1 MLLLGVFQ
9 SMSDEV
15 SHQRNRVSKLK
26 TKLNTAHEEIEDLQE
41 EFERERSDLLES
53 VRDMNS
59 QLRLQRL
66 VMDRLA
72 SCIRRDCNY
81 YNVDNILA
89 NSHFDEEKGESIF
102 AIVYQY
108 VNIVII

>member
-1 MLLLGVFQ
+1 
-9 SMSDEV
+9 
-15 SHQRNRVSKLK
+15 
-26 TKLNTAHEEIEDLQE
+26 
-41 EFERERSDLLES
+41 
-53 VRDMNS
+53 
-59 QLRLQRL
+59 
-66 VMDRLA
+66 MDRLA

>member
-1 MLLLGVFQ
+1 
-9 SMSDEV
+9 MSDEV

-26 TKLNTAHEEIEDLQE
+26 SKLTIAHEEIDDLQE
-41 EFERERSDLLES
+41 EFERERSDMLES
-53 VRDMNS
+53 VRDMSS

-81 YNVDNILA
+81 YNVDNVLA
-89 NSHFDEEKGESIF
+89 NSMFDEEKGKYICNLYRNYYF
-102 AIVYQY
+102 
-108 VNIVII
+108 VI